1 MTGGIGMS
9 SGQAHSAHR
18 TANAGQPP
26 QVMVAADGIS
36 RTFGSGHTA
45 VHALRGVSFTVDR
58 GQLVAFRGRSG
69 SGKTTLLN
77 IIGGLD
83 DPTAGRVWVD
93 GREVNRMTERE
104 RLALRRDRIAF
115 IFQSF
120 GLVPMLSAAEN
131 VGIPLRIAGLR
142 ASERRERVAAMLA
155 LTGVSS
161 HAAHRPD
168 ELSGGQ
174 QQRVAIAR
182 ALAGRPG
189 LLIADEPTS
198 QLDLETGRQIME
210 LLLSVVRSE
219 GITALVAT
227 HDEALIDLA
236 DKVIVAGGRVH
247 RRRRGRIGAIRAW
260 AGDVLP
266 RPPGPDPRGCCWP
279 ASRSRSCSPP
289 GSRPCSGP
297 SRPRLSRPERRAS
310 SLPRRAG

>member
-1 MTGGIGMS
+1 MN
-9 SGQAHSAHR
+9 SGQADLAHG
-18 TANAGQPP
+18 TDNVGQRP
-26 QVMVAADGIS
+26 QVMVAADGIC
-36 RTFGSGHTA
+36 RTYGSGHTA

-58 GQLVAFRGRSG
+58 GQLVALRGRSG

-83 DPTAGRVWVD
+83 DPTTGRVWVD

-104 RLALRRDRIAF
+104 RLALRRDQIAF

-120 GLVPMLSAAEN
+120 GLVPMLTAAEN
-131 VGIPLRIAGLR
+131 VGIPLRIAGMRPSDRR
-142 ASERRERVAAMLA
+142 ARVAAMLA

-198 QLDLETGRQIME
+198 QLDLETGRQIMD
-210 LLLSVVRSE
+210 LLRSVVRSE

-227 HDEALIDLA
+227 HDEALIGMA
-236 DKVIVAGGRVH
+236 DKVLVLEDGSVAGVEGR
-247 RRRRGRIGAIRAW
+247 
-260 AGDVLP
+260 
-266 RPPGPDPRGCCWP
+266 
-279 ASRSRSCSPP
+279 
-289 GSRPCSGP
+289 
-297 SRPRLSRPERRAS
+297 
-310 SLPRRAG
+310 

>member
-1 MTGGIGMS
+1 MD
-9 SGQAHSAHR
+9 SGQAHATLG
-18 TANAGQPP
+18 TAEAGQPP
-26 QVMVAADGIS
+26 QVMVAADGVS

-45 VHALRGVSFTVDR
+45 VHALREVSFAVNR
-58 GQLVAFRGRSG
+58 GQLVALRGRSG

-93 GREVNRMTERE
+93 GREVTRMTERE

-131 VGIPLRIAGLR
+131 VGIPLRIAG
-142 ASERRERVAAMLA
+142 AAPSERRARVEAMLA
-155 LTGVSS
+155 LTGLSS
-161 HAAHRPD
+161 HAVHRPD

-210 LLLSVVRSE
+210 LLRGVVRSE

-236 DKVIVAGGRVH
+236 DKVISLGDGSVVGIEGG
-247 RRRRGRIGAIRAW
+247 
-260 AGDVLP
+260 
-266 RPPGPDPRGCCWP
+266 
-279 ASRSRSCSPP
+279 
-289 GSRPCSGP
+289 
-297 SRPRLSRPERRAS
+297 
-310 SLPRRAG
+310 

>member
-1 MTGGIGMS
+1 MKA
-9 SGQAHSAHR
+9 GQAHSTHGEAS
-18 TANAGQPP
+18 AAPPP

-36 RTFGSGHTA
+36 RTFGGGHTA
-45 VHALRGVSFTVDR
+45 VHALREVSLTVER
-58 GQLVAFRGRSG
+58 GQLVALRGRSG

-83 DPTAGRVWVD
+83 DPTSGRVWVD
-93 GREVNRMTERE
+93 GREVNRMSERE
-104 RLALRRDRIAF
+104 RLALRRDRVAF

-131 VGIPLRIAGLR
+131 VGIPLRVAGLR
-142 ASERRERVAAMLA
+142 PRERRERVAAMLA
-155 LTGVSS
+155 LTGVAS
-161 HAAHRPD
+161 HAEHRPD

-219 GITALVAT
+219 QVTALVAT

-236 DKVIVAGGRVH
+236 DKVISLADGSVADATGG
-247 RRRRGRIGAIRAW
+247 
-260 AGDVLP
+260 
-266 RPPGPDPRGCCWP
+266 
-279 ASRSRSCSPP
+279 
-289 GSRPCSGP
+289 
-297 SRPRLSRPERRAS
+297 
-310 SLPRRAG
+310 

>member
-1 MTGGIGMS
+1 MS
-9 SGQAHSAHR
+9 SGQAYAAHG
-18 TANAGQPP
+18 TDDAGQRP

-36 RTFGSGHTA
+36 RTFGGGHTA
-45 VHALRGVSFTVDR
+45 VHALRGVTFAIDR
-58 GQLVAFRGRSG
+58 GQLVALRGRSG

-131 VGIPLRIAGLR
+131 VGIPLRIARLR
-142 ASERRERVAAMLA
+142 PSERRERVAAMLTLA
-155 LTGVSS
+155 GVAS

-236 DKVIVAGGRVH
+236 DKVIVLEDGSIVDGG
-247 RRRRGRIGAIRAW
+247 
-260 AGDVLP
+260 
-266 RPPGPDPRGCCWP
+266 
-279 ASRSRSCSPP
+279 
-289 GSRPCSGP
+289 
-297 SRPRLSRPERRAS
+297 
-310 SLPRRAG
+310 

>member
-1 MTGGIGMS
+1 VPLPRAGRRKFLPARDKLTGVS
-9 SGQAHSAHR
+9 QDNAEFASAHGGGHV
-18 TANAGQPP
+18 GQPP
-26 QVMVAADGIS
+26 QVMVAVDGVS

-45 VHALRGVSFTVDR
+45 VHALRGVSFTVGG
-58 GQLVAFRGRSG
+58 GQLTALRGRSG

-83 DPTAGRVWVD
+83 SPTAGQVWVD
-93 GREVNRMTERE
+93 GREVSQMTERE
-104 RLALRRDRIAF
+104 RLALRRDTVAF

-120 GLVPMLSAAEN
+120 GLIPMLSAAEN

-142 ASERRERVAAMLA
+142 PSERRERIAAMLA
-155 LTGVSS
+155 LTGLSS

-182 ALAGRPG
+182 SLAGRPG

-219 GITALVAT
+219 GITVLVAT
-227 HDEALIDLA
+227 HDEALIDLG
-236 DKVIVAGGRVH
+236 DKVILLEDGSVSSTTSGR
-247 RRRRGRIGAIRAW
+247 
-260 AGDVLP
+260 
-266 RPPGPDPRGCCWP
+266 
-279 ASRSRSCSPP
+279 
-289 GSRPCSGP
+289 
-297 SRPRLSRPERRAS
+297 
-310 SLPRRAG
+310 

>member
-1 MTGGIGMS
+1 MI
-9 SGQAHSAHR
+9 SGQAH
-18 TANAGQPP
+18 TANSTDKADQSP
-26 QVMVAADGIS
+26 QVLVAADGIC

-58 GQLVAFRGRSG
+58 GQLVALRGRSG

-83 DPTAGRVWVD
+83 DPTTGRVWVD

-104 RLALRRDRIAF
+104 RLALRRDRVAF

-142 ASERRERVAAMLA
+142 PRERRERVADMLA
-155 LTGVSS
+155 LTGMSS

-210 LLLSVVRSE
+210 LLLRLVHSE
-219 GITALVAT
+219 DITALVAT

-236 DKVIVAGGRVH
+236 DKVIMLEDGVVAEADSRVAGSG
-247 RRRRGRIGAIRAW
+247 GTGTGA
-260 AGDVLP
+260 
-266 RPPGPDPRGCCWP
+266 
-279 ASRSRSCSPP
+279 
-289 GSRPCSGP
+289 SGGFG
-297 SRPRLSRPERRAS
+297 LE
-310 SLPRRAG
+310 GG

>member
-1 MTGGIGMS
+1 MNS
-9 SGQAHSAHR
+9 DQALSAPGPR
-18 TANAGQPP
+18 NAGPP
-26 QVMVAADGIS
+26 PAAMVAVQGVR

-45 VHALRGVSFTVDR
+45 VHALRGVSFTIGR
-58 GQLVAFRGRSG
+58 GQLVALRGRSG

-83 DPTAGRVWVD
+83 DPTAGQVWVD
-93 GREVNRMTERE
+93 GLEVNRMTERE
-104 RLALRRDRIAF
+104 RLALRRERIAF

-142 ASERRERVAAMLA
+142 PGARRERVAAMLA
-155 LTGVSS
+155 LTGLAS
-161 HAAHRPD
+161 HAVHRPD

-189 LLIADEPTS
+189 VLIADEPTS

-236 DKVIVAGGRVH
+236 DKVISLEDGSVAGIDG
-247 RRRRGRIGAIRAW
+247 
-260 AGDVLP
+260 
-266 RPPGPDPRGCCWP
+266 GPTGIDG
-279 ASRSRSCSPP
+279 
-289 GSRPCSGP
+289 G
-297 SRPRLSRPERRAS
+297 
-310 SLPRRAG
+310 